1 MALQQDIKMRIEEL
15 PMNVKEPI
23 QVLLTAITQQ
33 KQDQFT
39 DKEIEQRLIQ
49 VLEKVIKEDN

>member
-1 MALQQDIKMRIEEL
+1 VALQQDIKMRIEEL
-15 PMNVKEPI
+15 PTNLKEPI